1 MYSDVNCI
9 TSYFEDEKMSIAD
22 KTGRGVF
29 LEAVNKAVRGQGFE
43 FAAGELTF
51 SPVEESTNPAK
62 EAEVQVTVANAEGI
76 IKSVNGVETRI
87 SGPQVV
93 FFDRLDIGTM
103 FLNVGIEV
111 PAVPAGTYATTGDV
125 VAALNARYGLDF
137 TEEDIDFTVAVEDIS
152 VMLTALPGSYAFRG
166 DLMVDIHQAGEPE
179 LPLADVVINPVLDGP
194 DYGDVTPVDS
204 EPQPQ

>member
-1 MYSDVNCI
+1 
-9 TSYFEDEKMSIAD
+9 MSIAD

-51 SPVEESTNPAK
+51 SPVAASTNPAK
-62 EAEVQVTVANAEGI
+62 EAEVEVAVANAEGI
-76 IKSVNGVETRI
+76 IKSVNGVDTRI

-93 FFDRLDIGTM
+93 FFDRLDIGQM

-111 PAVPAGTYATTGDV
+111 PVVPVGEYATTGDV
-125 VAALNARYGLDF
+125 VAALNARYGLEF
-137 TEEDIDFTVAVEDIS
+137 TDEDIDSSAAVEDVS
-152 VMLTALPGSYAFRG
+152 VILTALSGSYGFRG
-166 DLMVDIHQAGEPE
+166 ELMVSIQQAGEPE
-179 LPLADVVINPVLDGP
+179 APLSDVVINPVLDGP

>member
-1 MYSDVNCI
+1 
-9 TSYFEDEKMSIAD
+9 MSIAD

-29 LEAVNKAVRGQGFE
+29 LEAVNKAVRDQGFE

-51 SPVEESTNPAK
+51 SPVAASTNPAK
-62 EAEVQVTVANAEGI
+62 EAEVEVAVASAEGI
-76 IKSVNGVETRI
+76 IKSVNGVDTRI

-93 FFDRLDIGTM
+93 FFDRLDIGQM

-111 PAVPAGTYATTGDV
+111 PEVPDGTYTSTGDV

-137 TEEDIDFTVAVEDIS
+137 TEEDIDFTGAREDTSAI
-152 VMLTALPGSYAFRG
+152 LTALPGSYGFRG
-166 DLMVDIHQAGEPE
+166 ELMVSIQQAGEPE
-179 LPLADVVINPVLDGP
+179 APLADVVINPVLDGP

-204 EPQPQ
+204 EPQPE

>member
-1 MYSDVNCI
+1 
-9 TSYFEDEKMSIAD
+9 MSIAD

-51 SPVEESTNPAK
+51 SPVAASTNPAK
-62 EAEVQVTVANAEGI
+62 EAEVEVTVANAEGI

-93 FFDRLDIGTM
+93 FFDRLDIGQM

-111 PAVPAGTYATTGDV
+111 PSVPVGTYATTGDV
-125 VAALNARYGLDF
+125 VAALNTRYGLDF
-137 TEEDIDFTVAVEDIS
+137 TADDIDFTVAVEDTS
-152 VMLTALPGSYAFRG
+152 VMLTALPGSYGFRG
-166 DLMVDIHQAGEPE
+166 DLMVDIQQAGEPE
-179 LPLADVVINPVLDGP
+179 APLSDVVINPVLDGP

>member
-1 MYSDVNCI
+1 
-9 TSYFEDEKMSIAD
+9 MSIAD

-51 SPVEESTNPAK
+51 SPVEVSTNPAK
-62 EAEVQVTVANAEGI
+62 EAEVQVAVANAEGI

-93 FFDRLDIGTM
+93 FFDRLDIGMM

-111 PAVPAGTYATTGDV
+111 PEVPAGTYTTTGDV

-137 TEEDIDFTVAVEDIS
+137 TEEDIDFSVVVEDTS

-166 DLMVDIHQAGEPE
+166 ELMVDIQQAGAPE

>member
-1 MYSDVNCI
+1 
-9 TSYFEDEKMSIAD
+9 MSIAD

-51 SPVEESTNPAK
+51 SPVAASTNPAK
-62 EAEVQVTVANAEGI
+62 EAEVEVAVANAEGI
-76 IKSVNGVETRI
+76 IKSVNGVDTRI

-93 FFDRLDIGTM
+93 FFDRLDIGQM

-111 PAVPAGTYATTGDV
+111 PSIPVGTYATTGDV
-125 VAALNARYGLDF
+125 IAALNTRYGLDF
-137 TEEDIDFTVAVEDIS
+137 TADDIDFTVAVEDTS
-152 VMLTALPGSYAFRG
+152 VMLTALPGSYGFRG
-166 DLMVDIHQAGEPE
+166 ELMVDIQQAGEPE
-179 LPLADVVINPVLDGP
+179 APLADVVINPVLDGP

>member
-1 MYSDVNCI
+1 
-9 TSYFEDEKMSIAD
+9 MSIAD

-51 SPVEESTNPAK
+51 SPVAPSTNPAK
-62 EAEVQVTVANAEGI
+62 EAEVEVAVANAEGI
-76 IKSVNGVETRI
+76 IKSVNGVDTRI

-93 FFDRLDIGTM
+93 FFDRLDIGQM

-166 DLMVDIHQAGEPE
+166 DLMVDIQQAGEPE

-204 EPQPQ
+204 EPQPE

>member
-1 MYSDVNCI
+1 
-9 TSYFEDEKMSIAD
+9 MSIAD
-22 KTGRGVF
+22 KSGRGVF

-51 SPVEESTNPAK
+51 SPVAESTNPAK
-62 EAEVQVTVANAEGI
+62 EAEVEVTIANAEGI
-76 IKSVNGVETRI
+76 IKSVAGVDTRI

-93 FFDRLDIGTM
+93 FFDRLDLGQM

-111 PAVPAGTYATTGDV
+111 PSVPVGTYATAGDV
-125 VAALNARYGLDF
+125 VAALNTRYGLGF
-137 TEEDIDFTVAVEDIS
+137 TADDIDFTAPVEDIS
-152 VMLTALPGSYAFRG
+152 VVLSALSTSYGFRG
-166 DLMVDIHQAGEPE
+166 DVMVDIQQAGEPE
-179 LPLADVVINPVLDGP
+179 APLSDVVINPVLDGP

>member
-1 MYSDVNCI
+1 
-9 TSYFEDEKMSIAD
+9 MSIAD

-29 LEAVNKAVRGQGFE
+29 LEAVNKAVRDQGFE
-43 FAAGELTF
+43 FTAGELTF

-93 FFDRLDIGTM
+93 FFDRLDIGQM

-111 PAVPAGTYATTGDV
+111 PSIPAGEYDTTGDA
-125 VAALNARYGLDF
+125 VAALNARYGLEF
-137 TEEDIDFTVAVEDIS
+137 TAEDIDFTETVEGTFS
-152 VMLTALPGSYAFRG
+152 VTLNTLPGSYGFRG
-166 DLMVDIHQAGEPE
+166 YLMVDIQQAGEPE
-179 LPLADVVINPVLDGP
+179 APLADVVINPVLDGP
-194 DYGDVTPVDS
+194 DYDDVTPVDS
-204 EPQPQ
+204 EPQPE